1 MNTLKKTLRIPK
13 DRELKIKLPES
24 FDINKKVVIMIEE
37 EEEKSEDYKKKLKLM
52 KKSVEDPLFQQDMKE
67 ISDDFNAIEFEN
79 IH

>member
-37 EEEKSEDYKKKLKLM
+37 EVSDDYKKKMELM
-52 KKSVEDPLFQQDMKE
+52 KKSVNDPLFQQDMKE
-67 ISDDFNAIEFEN
+67 ISDDFNPIDFET
-79 IH
+79 IS